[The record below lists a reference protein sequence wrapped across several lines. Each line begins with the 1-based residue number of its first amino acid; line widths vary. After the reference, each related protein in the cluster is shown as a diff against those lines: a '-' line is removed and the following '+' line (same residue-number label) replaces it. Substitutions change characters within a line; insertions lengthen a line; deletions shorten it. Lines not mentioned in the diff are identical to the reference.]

1 MKVSARQ
8 DIGWS
13 QENENKGEE
22 RSLINDTE
30 KENEKSALI
39 PPGPAKN
46 VVSHLDAGP
55 KGKI

>member
-1 MKVSARQ
+1 MIREYTVNLS
-8 DIGWS
+8 
-13 QENENKGEE
+13 NKGEE